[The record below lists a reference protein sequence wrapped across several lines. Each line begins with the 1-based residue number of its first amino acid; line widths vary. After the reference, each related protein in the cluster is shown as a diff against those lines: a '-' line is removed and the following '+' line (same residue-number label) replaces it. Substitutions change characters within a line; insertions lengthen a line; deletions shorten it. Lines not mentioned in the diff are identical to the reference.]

1 LIIVQ
6 KSKAS
11 EKVTNTPIQGN
22 PTAFD
27 TPKFDCLIPYVSAP
41 FSLDLYQ
48 QPVSAGFPS
57 PAEDY
62 IESKLD
68 LNLHLI
74 KNPAATFYVRVS
86 GDSMIG
92 AGIHSGD
99 LLVVDRSLD
108 AASGRIVIA
117 VLNGEL
123 TVKRISFEGD
133 RLVLTAENDEY
144 PPIEVTEPQELCL
157 WGVVTSVIH
166 LL

>member
-1 LIIVQ
+1 VLDTPNQSIHAAF
-6 KSKAS
+6 AS
-11 EKVTNTPIQGN
+11 P
-22 PTAFD
+22 AFD
-27 TPKFDCLIPYVSAP
+27 CFIPQISSL

-62 IESKLD
+62 IEGKLD

-86 GDSMIG
+86 GDSMTG

-99 LLVVDRSLD
+99 LLVVDRSLNPI
-108 AASGRIVIA
+108 SGCIVIA

-123 TVKRISFEGD
+123 TVKRLCREGD
-133 RLVLTAENDEY
+133 RLVLNAENDSY
-144 PPIEVTEPQELCL
+144 PPIEVMEPQELSI
-157 WGVVTSVIH
+157 WGVATSVIH

>member
-1 LIIVQ
+1 MITVQ
-6 KSKAS
+6 KSKVS
-11 EKVTNTPIQGN
+11 WQVIDLHNQDN
-22 PTAFD
+22 PAAVSS
-27 TPKFDCLIPYVSAP
+27 PPFDCFIPEVCAT

-48 QPVSAGFPS
+48 QSVSAGFPS

-62 IESKLD
+62 IEGKLD

-86 GDSMIG
+86 GDSMTG

-108 AASGRIVIA
+108 AVSGRVVIA
-117 VLNGEL
+117 VLHGEL
-123 TVKRISFEGD
+123 TVKRLFVEGE
-133 RLVLTAENDEY
+133 RLILKAENDSYE
-144 PPIEVTEPQELCL
+144 PIEVKEPQELSI
-157 WGVVTSVIH
+157 WGVATSVIH

>member
-1 LIIVQ
+1 VI
-6 KSKAS
+6 
-11 EKVTNTPIQGN
+11 NTHNQGN
-22 PTAFD
+22 PTAFN
-27 TPKFDCLIPYVSAP
+27 PRRFDCFIPQVSAT

-62 IESKLD
+62 IEGKLD

-86 GDSMIG
+86 GDSMTG

-108 AASGRIVIA
+108 PVSGRIGIA

-123 TVKRISFEGD
+123 TVKRLAFEGD
-133 RLVLTAENDEY
+133 RPILNAENANY
-144 PPIEVTEPQELCL
+144 LPIQVTEPQELCI
-157 WGVVTSVIH
+157 WGVATSVIH

>member
-1 LIIVQ
+1 
-6 KSKAS
+6 
-11 EKVTNTPIQGN
+11 VTNTRIQGN
-22 PTAFD
+22 SAAFE
-27 TPKFDCLIPYVSAP
+27 PCKFNCLIPYISAP

-62 IESKLD
+62 VEGKLD

-92 AGIHSGD
+92 AGVHSGD

-133 RLVLTAENDEY
+133 RLILKAENDGY
-144 PPIEVTEPQELCL
+144 PPIEVMEPQELCI

>member
-1 LIIVQ
+1 MCKNHIDLVSHIPN
-6 KSKAS
+6 SDFPS
-11 EKVTNTPIQGN
+11 EIDLRVINGLTP
-22 PTAFD
+22 
-27 TPKFDCLIPYVSAP
+27 YSSAP
-41 FSLDLYQ
+41 CSLDLYQ

-62 IESKLD
+62 IEGKLD

-92 AGIHSGD
+92 AGIHNGD

-108 AASGRIVIA
+108 AVSGRIVIA

-123 TVKRISFEGD
+123 TVKRLLQDGD
-133 RLVLTAENDEY
+133 RLFLNAENKHY
-144 PPIEVTEPQELCL
+144 PPIEVCEPQSFCI
-157 WGVVTSVIH
+157 WGVATSVIH

>member
-1 LIIVQ
+1 VI
-6 KSKAS
+6 
-11 EKVTNTPIQGN
+11 NTHNQGN
-22 PTAFD
+22 PRSFNPRT
-27 TPKFDCLIPYVSAP
+27 FDCYIPQVSVT

-62 IESKLD
+62 IEGKLD

-86 GDSMIG
+86 GDSMTG

-108 AASGRIVIA
+108 PVSGRIVIA

-123 TVKRISFEGD
+123 TVKRLAFNGD
-133 RLVLTAENDEY
+133 RLILNAENDNY
-144 PPIEVTEPQELCL
+144 PPIEVTEPQELSI
-157 WGVVTSVIH
+157 WGVATSVIH